1 MAFTTAFVLLVAFT
15 ANVVIGA
22 VGEAPVVGSVAE
34 MLILLGSTVAFV
46 VGILQR
52 EERDRKN

>member
-1 MAFTTAFVLLVAFT
+1 MAFITAFVLLVAFT

-22 VGEAPVVGSVAE
+22 VGDAPLVGNVAE
-34 MLILLGSTVAFV
+34 MLILLGSAIAFV

-52 EERDRKN
+52 EERDRKD